1 MERIFSTAK
10 ASLLEKDKKERG
22 NVCLRDELVNKMTN
36 ILAKMTK
43 DLRPEKVLASARGFA
58 YNGNQKQTERSGDLR
73 KKME

>member
-1 MERIFSTAK
+1 M
-10 ASLLEKDKKERG
+10 
-22 NVCLRDELVNKMTN
+22 NKMTN